1 MVKYIVIFNEFV
13 KKVKNAYGRENLR
26 EISYNYCMIFLVSY
40 QNYKKSKG
48 VKDMQKKI
56 RCVFI
61 TILAILAV
69 MVMASS
75 RSEATTVKVSP
86 SKTMYTINGNTRMY
100 RYKESSG
107 TYNNIYCLDY
117 CGTLNS
123 GSYYTISSDI
133 YNLTNNQIIELFGSV
148 ENYNKALWVMDN
160 MFLSE
165 DQNSDEMITMIDQ
178 LKQVL
183 HTDIAKNAIKEKYN
197 LSNFSNESMDTAI
210 NHVYQNKWY
219 NVFYSVQQCVLWN
232 YTTNTKSFPGLT
244 KLYGGYSLEGKY
256 YNWMYT
262 GLKAVADTKGNY
274 SSPNKSSNGVS
285 SMLNSLTMSSS
296 NAKVDLQNKKIG
308 PFVINGY
315 DKEVITKKNYE
326 VKINGTKLATSD
338 YTITFDGT
346 NIYIKITNSG
356 IDLSNVKVDI
366 SVNLIGVE
374 TKGNIF
380 YKQRS
385 QDIVYLKKNTVS
397 RKLNGTTEDT
407 EFDLRLLKNIEA
419 VWSVDNETSTEKYNI
434 DKQDDILKTRK
445 LQRMSTLNKGNTTE
459 IWYTNKYPV
468 NVATGDIVKYAITI
482 SNEGSLDG
490 YATKVTDY
498 IADGLELV
506 SKDNLVK
513 LGILNNNDEY
523 YGWTKG
529 NSENGF
535 TEISTTYLSDKQIK
549 AYNKESDTLDTKVI
563 YIYCKVTSSK
573 TGALLKNIA
582 EITADKTT
590 NISGQDVDDR
600 DSTPGSLKMTD
611 LSNNWKGNK
620 GNPNIESTD
629 INKKYTYAGNED
641 DDDFE
646 TVKVQN
652 FDMTLTKQITS
663 VKYADNSSINL
674 DRLIDINKSDLNN
687 ANASKTTASYNMNKS
702 IVNVTNNSIITYR
715 IYVYNE
721 GDINGYA
728 KKITDYLPKGLEFYS
743 GDVNG
748 VNYNWSVASGDNG
761 TTIISTDYLA
771 NTCIYAY
778 KNNTLSSAY
787 VEVQCKVTSN
797 NVDEILTNVAE
808 ITDYGYYINNTY
820 VQNQKESKL
829 DRDSVQ
835 DSVKENASTNEIS
848 NMIKSYENN
857 VKGLNKDLEYI
868 DKNDTDY
875 EDDDDFEW
883 VKISNK
889 ELDLAL
895 RKSISAVNGNAIVN
909 GYNLTEN
916 RLPKVNSASVAAAL
930 STGNAEYYHNKEY
943 ITVNVDDEI
952 TYTIRVYNEGSADD
966 YYGYAKTITDYLPNG
981 LTFVQIDN
989 SSTANWT
996 TTSKQGDSK
1005 VVLEYTGNKTL
1016 MSDSLSKIAENNNNS
1031 DLYQTV
1037 SIVCKV
1043 NNVTGYLTNKAE
1055 ITSEVATDENGNIVE
1070 GIKDRDSTP
1079 GSLTSD
1085 ILKLETYYKDY
1096 NRKYG
1101 INDTYIDYYPGEENG
1116 KKEDDIDF
1124 ETVYVEEIEKV
1135 EISGTKTWNDNG
1147 NQDGKRPEKIRVYL
1161 LADGDV
1167 IANKVIS
1174 EAEGWKYSFTNLDKY
1189 KNGKEIVYSV
1199 DESQI
1204 NEYTKTVEGYNLINT
1219 HNPEKVEVNG
1229 TKTWNDNGNK
1239 EGKRPEKLTVYL
1251 LADGVRV
1258 DSKEV
1263 SEATGWKY
1271 SFTNLDKYK
1280 NGKEIV
1286 YTIDES
1292 EIEHYTKTIDGY
1304 NLTNTYNPEK
1314 VEVNGIKTWN
1324 DNGNKEGKRPEKLT
1338 VYLLAD
1344 GVKVDSKEISEAI
1357 EWKYS
1362 FTGLDKYKD
1371 GKEIVYTIDES
1382 EIENYTKTIE
1392 GYNLI
1397 NTYDDDNPEKVEV
1410 SGTKTWNDNG
1420 NKDGKR
1426 PEKLTVY
1433 LLADGVK
1440 VDSKEISEAIEWK
1453 YSFTG
1458 LDKYK
1463 DGKEI
1468 VYTIDES
1475 EIENYTKTIEGYNL
1489 INTYND
1495 DNPEKVEVSGTKTWN
1510 DNGNKDGKRPEK
1522 LTVYLLADGVRV
1534 DSKEISEATGW
1545 KYSFTNLDKYK
1556 DGKEIVYTIDESE
1569 IENYTKKI
1577 EGYNLINTY
1586 DEGNPEKVEI
1596 GGIKTWND
1604 NDNKN
1609 GKRPKSIIVNL
1620 LADGVKIDSTI
1631 VVEGTDGTWKYSF
1644 TNLDKQKDGK
1654 DIVYTITEEPVE
1666 YYESKIEGYNIT
1678 NKYNEDEP
1686 EKISISGQKTWKDEN
1701 NKDQIRPKVLRV
1713 YLLADGVRVDSVLVT
1728 SANNWKYS
1736 FENLDKTKNGKEIK
1750 YTIDEENISGYEK
1763 TIDGYNLINTHIV
1776 KPTVDFSLRKFITDV
1791 NEVNVEPSRAPQVDI
1806 TPLVNGTSTTATYT
1820 HPKNAILVN
1829 TGDVI
1834 TYTLRVYNEGEISG
1848 YASLIKDDIPD
1859 GLEFIPNNNT
1869 NKQYLWEMLDANGNK
1884 VTDVTK
1890 AKYVVSNYLSKE
1902 VSEDNLIKAF
1912 DKNTSKE
1919 LDYKEVKVSFKVIS
1933 TDTTGKE
1940 LINYAQIS
1948 KETDSEGN
1956 DVKDRD
1962 STPDKWIDGED
1973 DQDIEKVKLTYL
1985 DLSLRKF
1992 ITKID
1997 NNEVTPSR
2005 APEVD
2010 VSKLKDGSSTTA
2022 TYNHPKDVVNVSKDN
2037 IVVYTLRIYNEGSK
2051 AGCATLVKDDIPT
2064 GLQYLP
2070 SNEINKKYN
2079 WKMLDESG
2087 NETTDASKAKYVVTD
2102 YLANDVIKAFDPET
2116 METLDYRDVQ
2126 VAFKVIA
2133 PETSKDIIT
2142 NYAQISEEKDSNGN
2156 DVKDR
2161 DSTPDKWIDGE
2172 DDQDTEKIKLTY
2184 ADLSLRKFITEVNNS
2199 AVNPSR
2205 APEVDVTPLVN
2216 ETGTTAIYNH
2226 PKDPVNVQE
2235 NDIVTYTLRIYNE
2248 GTKSVYASL
2257 VKDDIPD
2264 GLEFIVDNEINKK
2277 YNWKMLDESGNE
2289 VTDVTKAKYIVTD
2302 YLANDII
2309 KAFDPTTMKT
2319 LDYKDVKVS
2328 FKVKATTEK
2337 DKIITN
2343 YAQISK
2349 EKDSNGNDVKDR
2361 DSTPDKWVDGE
2372 DDQDT
2377 EKIKVKYFDL
2387 ALQKWVSK
2395 VIVIEDGKEKVT
2407 KTGYSGEQGSE
2418 PVVKVDLK
2426 KSKISN
2432 VIVKFEYQIR
2442 VTNEGQ
2448 IPGYA
2453 TEVSD
2458 YIPNGL
2464 KFNKEDNVNWVESG
2478 DKVTTNALENTL
2490 LQPGE
2495 SATVSIVLTWI
2506 NGSNNL
2512 GLKTNIA
2519 EISEDA
2525 DKDKKDITDIDST
2538 PDNKKD
2544 GEDDI
2549 DDAPVILTIKTGETP
2564 MYIGLTIG
2572 IISILGVGIYSI
2584 KKYILK

>member
-1 MVKYIVIFNEFV
+1 
-13 KKVKNAYGRENLR
+13 
-26 EISYNYCMIFLVSY
+26 
-40 QNYKKSKG
+40 
-48 VKDMQKKI
+48 MQKKI

-61 TILAILAV
+61 TILAILAA

-123 GSYYTISSDI
+123 GSYYTIGSDI

-210 NHVYQNKWY
+210 NNVYQNKWY

-262 GLKAVADTKGNY
+262 GLKAVADTKENY
-274 SSPNKSSNGVS
+274 SSPNKSTNGVS

-407 EFDLRLLKNIEA
+407 KFDLRLLKNIET

-506 SKDNLVK
+506 SKDDLVK

-620 GNPNIESTD
+620 GNTNIESTD

-652 FDMTLTKQITS
+652 FDMALTKQITS
-663 VKYADNSSINL
+663 VKYSDNSSIDL

-743 GDVNG
+743 GNVNG

-778 KNNTLSSAY
+778 ENNTLSSAY

-797 NVDEILTNVAE
+797 NVNEILTNVAE

-868 DKNDTDY
+868 DKNDTNY

-981 LTFVQIDN
+981 LTFVRIDN

-1005 VVLEYTGNKTL
+1005 VVLEYIGNKTL
-1016 MSDSLSKIAENNNNS
+1016 MGDSLSKIAENNNNS

-1043 NNVTGYLTNKAE
+1043 NNVTGYLTNRAE

-1070 GIKDRDSTP
+1070 EIKDRDSTP

-1219 HNPEKVEVNG
+1219 HNSEKIEVNG

-1239 EGKRPEKLTVYL
+1239 NGKRPEKLTVYL

-1263 SEATGWKY
+1263 SEAEGWKY

-1292 EIEHYTKTIDGY
+1292 EIE
-1304 NLTNTYNPEK
+1304 
-1314 VEVNGIKTWN
+1314 
-1324 DNGNKEGKRPEKLT
+1324 
-1338 VYLLAD
+1338 
-1344 GVKVDSKEISEAI
+1344 
-1357 EWKYS
+1357 
-1362 FTGLDKYKD
+1362 
-1371 GKEIVYTIDES
+1371 
-1382 EIENYTKTIE
+1382 NYTK
-1392 GYNLI
+1392 
-1397 NTYDDDNPEKVEV
+1397 K
-1410 SGTKTWNDNG
+1410 
-1420 NKDGKR
+1420 
-1426 PEKLTVY
+1426 
-1433 LLADGVK
+1433 
-1440 VDSKEISEAIEWK
+1440 
-1453 YSFTG
+1453 
-1458 LDKYK
+1458 
-1463 DGKEI
+1463 
-1468 VYTIDES
+1468 
-1475 EIENYTKTIEGYNL
+1475 IEGYNL

-1534 DSKEISEATGW
+1534 DSKEISEAEGW

-1556 DGKEIVYTIDESE
+1556 NGKEIVYTIDESE

-1820 HPKNAILVN
+1820 HQKNAILVN

-2051 AGCATLVKDDIPT
+2051 EGCATLVKDDIPT

-2087 NETTDASKAKYVVTD
+2087 NETTEASKAKYVVTD

-2116 METLDYRDVQ
+2116 MENLDYRDVQ

-2226 PKDPVNVQE
+2226 PKNPVDVQE

-2264 GLEFIVDNEINKK
+2264 GLELIVDNEINKK

-2506 NGSNNL
+2506 NRSNNL

-2525 DKDKKDITDIDST
+2525 DKDKKDITDIDSA
-2538 PDNKKD
+2538 PNNKKD
-2544 GEDDI
+2544 EEDDI

-2564 MYIGLTIG
+2564 MYVELTIG

-2584 KKYILK
+2584 KKYVLK